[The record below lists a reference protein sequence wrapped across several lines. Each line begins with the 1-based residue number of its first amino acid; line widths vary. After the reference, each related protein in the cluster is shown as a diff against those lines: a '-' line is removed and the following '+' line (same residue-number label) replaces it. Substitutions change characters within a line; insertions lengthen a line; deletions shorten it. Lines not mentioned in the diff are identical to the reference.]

1 MSEGPEFR
9 EQYSEVMD
17 EMKDFPVDMLG
28 NFRHGI
34 MMIMMC
40 IVWSRINRSS
50 CFLHSDVSKY
60 GRNSNLC

>member
-17 EMKDFPVDMLG
+17 EIKDFPVDMLG
-28 NFRHGI
+28 NLRHGI

-40 IVWSRINRSS
+40 IV
-50 CFLHSDVSKY
+50 
-60 GRNSNLC
+60 